1 MKNLFNLI
9 YNSENPLPNYYE
21 LGQTE
26 LNWVIRALHE
36 QNVRCGLRTCGE
48 KEFTLDIEDT
58 DITVRLLKIYKG
70 YWLGLLTIVDATD
83 FICVKTFLSAEDVT
97 DYLKEKGV
105 LS

>member
-1 MKNLFNLI
+1 MEKFLQLL
-9 YNSENPLPNYYE
+9 YNSKNPLPNYYE

-36 QNVRCGLRTCGE
+36 QNVHDTVSTCGE
-48 KEFTLDIEDT
+48 EEFVLTIADTAIE
-58 DITVRLLKIYKG
+58 VRLKKAYAG

-83 FICVKTFLSAEDVT
+83 FIYIKSFLSAEEVI

-105 LS
+105 LL